1 MSLLIHQSGIMQL
14 FFYTNLVQ
22 LIANTTKLGLRS
34 RTEVESVY
42 WFVSLSLQKIN
53 ALIFWNFT
61 LLKHENKAAT

>member
-1 MSLLIHQSGIMQL
+1 MSLLMLHQSGVMQL

-53 ALIFWNFT
+53 ALIF
-61 LLKHENKAAT
+61 